1 MIAAPLLACLLS
13 LAQATP
19 SAARAPEA
27 STTPAAA
34 APAVPELAG
43 LPDAAPGVTAAD
55 IEALRQ
61 LAVSGTPASLPPVT
75 ARMFTTEGRLEVSPL
90 INVSVGDPFFRSV
103 MLGVRAEQH
112 LSERWSVGG
121 HLFAGTSMVAAPVQ
135 LCGAS
140 ACAGPVADRLRST
153 PGDLMAALGVQAT
166 FRPVYG
172 KLSLLGEKT
181 VHFDLYVALGPEL
194 LRERIAPDAAS
205 EPRSRWDLGGRAS
218 IGEHLYF
225 SDRLSVRFAVSELIY
240 GARVRGRIEPERKLM
255 IEGGVSFL
263 FGAR

>member
-1 MIAAPLLACLLS
+1 MSAAPLAACLLS

-19 SAARAPEA
+19 SAAGEPPKTE
-27 STTPAAA
+27 TPAPA
-34 APAVPELAG
+34 APLGPELAG
-43 LPDAAPGVTAAD
+43 LRAAAPGVTAAD

-61 LAVSGTPASLPPVT
+61 LAASGTPASLPPVT
-75 ARMFTTEGRLEVSPL
+75 ARMFTVEGRLEISPMVSF
-90 INVSVGDPFFRSV
+90 SVGDPFFRSV
-103 MLGVRAEQH
+103 MVGLRAEQH
-112 LSERWSVGG
+112 LGERWSVGG

-135 LCGAS
+135 LCGAG
-140 ACAGPVADRLRST
+140 ACEGPVADRLRST
-153 PGDLMAALGVQAT
+153 PGDLTAGIGAQAT

-181 VHFDLYVALGPEL
+181 VHFDLYLSLGPEL

-205 EPRSRWDLGGRAS
+205 EPRSRWDFGGRAS

-225 SDRLSVRFAVSELIY
+225 SDRLSVCLGISELVY

-263 FGAR
+263 FGSR

>member
-19 SAARAPEA
+19 SAARAPDA
-27 STTPAAA
+27 SGTPAAA

-61 LAVSGTPASLPPVT
+61 LAASGTPASLPPVT

-225 SDRLSVRFAVSELIY
+225 SDRLSVRLAVSELIY
-240 GARVRGRIEPERKLM
+240 AARVRGRIEPERKLM